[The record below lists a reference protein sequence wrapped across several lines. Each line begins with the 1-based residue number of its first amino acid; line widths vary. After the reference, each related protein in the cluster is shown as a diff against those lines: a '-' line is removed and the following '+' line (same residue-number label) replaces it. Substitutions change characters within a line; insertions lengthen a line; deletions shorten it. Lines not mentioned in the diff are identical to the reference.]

1 MAYTLVPV
9 DGWEGFRTAMTEHGE
24 QAHSVVLLNCG
35 ATEPLIPYLR
45 SGMTLY
51 VIDSRRPLNL
61 SNVSCLEITMKN
73 VEKVV
78 MIMIVTVKEKLVF
91 PFCSSEM

>member
-9 DGWEGFRTAMTEHGE
+9 SGWEGFRTALMEHGE
-24 QAHSVVLLNCG
+24 QAHSVVLFNCG

-51 VIDSRRPLNL
+51 VIDSRRPLDL
-61 SNVSCLEITMKN
+61 SNVSLFRN
-73 VEKVV
+73 HDEK
-78 MIMIVTVKEKLVF
+78 
-91 PFCSSEM
+91 C